1 MKASS
6 PNVPESTYLSNLFVC
21 SPPAYSP
28 VEARLFARALGG
40 LLQQA
45 QRLSFQLAFRDI
57 IPGGNADG
65 QTTVP
70 AGLTGVVAVAAGGDH
85 TVALRSDGT
94 VAGWGSNGQGQLN
107 VPAGLAGVKAIAAGL
122 NHTVALKADGTVV
135 AWGGNG
141 SGQTDVP
148 AGLTGVVRIAA
159 GYSSTFA
166 IKSDGTIVAWGYN
179 GVGGVPPLPGVVQVA
194 PGYDYSLALLADG
207 TVVGWG
213 YDNGGQ
219 ATPPAG
225 LAGVTEVAVGYGN
238 SVARKADGTVVAWG
252 FYATPPAG
260 LTGVTA
266 IAAGPGGSHTVALKG
281 DGTVVAWG
289 GNGSG
294 QTDVPAGLTGA
305 TAIAAG
311 GLHTVVLQ
319 RGLTQNQPPVANAG
333 LDRSVVA
340 GQTVT
345 LDGSASADPDGDP
358 LTYGWTLAG
367 PGSPALSGAATAA
380 PSFCAAQPG
389 AYTATLVV
397 HDGTVNSAPDA
408 ATVTAI
414 SASAALDALGAAVVA
429 LGPPA
434 GPLNGGLVNA
444 LQQKLRQAAR
454 FLARGEPAKA
464 AVHLAAFA
472 AQVASLQ
479 ADGVLTAAQA
489 ATLLGPAGALR
500 GALTA
505 PCTAAPALAAKADA
519 GADGLGAAYPNP
531 SSGRVTVPFGLAEA
545 AHVRLAV
552 YDALGR
558 EVAVL
563 VDRQVEAGA
572 HEAALGA
579 SSLPAGVYLVR
590 LTTDGGLA
598 QAQRLTVVR

>member
-1 MKASS
+1 MTLYRPARSRRPS
-6 PNVPESTYLSNLFVC
+6 FAALATLLALLAALPAQAQTQVVAWGSNVFGESTAPAGLSDAV
-21 SPPAYSP
+21 A
-28 VEARLFARALGG
+28 VAAGGAHTVALK
-40 LLQQA
+40 
-45 QRLSFQLAFRDI
+45 
-57 IPGGNADG
+57 ADG
-65 QTTVP
+65 TVVAWGLNNFGQTDVP
-70 AGLTGVVAVAAGGDH
+70 AGLTGVVAVAAGG
-85 TVALRSDGT
+85 A
-94 VAGWGSNGQGQLN
+94 
-107 VPAGLAGVKAIAAGL
+107 
-122 NHTVALKADGTVV
+122 HTVALKADGTVV
-135 AWGGNG
+135 AWGRNNL
-141 SGQTDVP
+141 GQTDVP
-148 AGLTGVVRIAA
+148 AGLTGVVTVAA
-159 GYSSTFA
+159 GVSHT
-166 IKSDGTIVAWGYN
+166 
-179 GVGGVPPLPGVVQVA
+179 
-194 PGYDYSLALLADG
+194 
-207 TVVGWG
+207 
-213 YDNGGQ
+213 
-219 ATPPAG
+219 
-225 LAGVTEVAVGYGN
+225 VAVKGN
-238 SVARKADGTVVAWG
+238 GTVVAWG
-252 FYATPPAG
+252 GNNLGQTTVPAG
-260 LTGVTA
+260 LTGVVGV
-266 IAAGPGGSHTVALKG
+266 AAGAYHTVALKG

-289 GNGSG
+289 WNAQG
-294 QTDVPAGLTGA
+294 QTDVPAGLTGVVA
-305 TAIAAG
+305 VAAGHNHTVAVKADGTVVAWGSNSSGQTDVPAGLSGVVAIAAG
-311 GLHTVVLQ
+311 YFHTVAVKGDGTVVAWGWNAFGQANVPVGLVDVVQAAGGNLYTVVL
-319 RGLTQNQPPVANAG
+319 RAPNAPPVANAG
-333 LDRSVVA
+333 PDQTVVA

-345 LDGSASADPDGDP
+345 LSGAGSSDPDGDP
-358 LTYGWTLAG
+358 LTYAWTLG
-367 PGSPALSGAATAA
+367 PSGTLSSATAVG
-380 PSFCAAQPG
+380 PTFCAAAAG

-479 ADGVLTAAQA
+479 ASGVLTAAQA

-572 HEAALGA
+572 HEAALA
-579 SSLPAGVYLVR
+579 SSSLPAGVYLVR
-590 LTTDGGLA
+590 LTTDGG
-598 QAQRLTVVR
+598 QSQTQRLTVLR